1 MPSSLDSI
9 LGIIGEDRS
18 ISSAIAALEESVF
31 QKMELTR
38 ELTHPSRS
46 QEVLASIHSDNQSSV
61 TFKNYLKAMQSHLG
75 DPFVAE
81 MNTIIEAVTKSE
93 NPLLVIQSIINEVD
107 NDSLRPETTIE
118 ESFLEEPDLYGPE
131 GYDEVFELSERDVA
145 NIREYF
151 GGERIYSDL
160 QSFYAAEGDW
170 TKVKT
175 RSEEIINSIPDG
187 EPVE

>member
-1 MPSSLDSI
+1 MPSSLDNI
-9 LGIIGEDRS
+9 LGIIGQDRS

-151 GGERIYSDL
+151 GGERI
-160 QSFYAAEGDW
+160 
-170 TKVKT
+170 
-175 RSEEIINSIPDG
+175 
-187 EPVE
+187 